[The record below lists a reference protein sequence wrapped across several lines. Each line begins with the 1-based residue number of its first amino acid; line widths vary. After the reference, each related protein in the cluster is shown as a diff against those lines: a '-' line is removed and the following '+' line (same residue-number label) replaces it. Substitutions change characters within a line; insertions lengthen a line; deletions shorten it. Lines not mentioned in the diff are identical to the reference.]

1 MPSVEEIRAQRPP
14 EATIVRWL
22 AIVATVLWLP
32 IIGHLYQQLALIAVF
47 LYVFGAF
54 GVAKGRQ
61 AARVMATVGV
71 GLAYLLLL
79 PYLVVGFDDL
89 YRTAYVLT
97 DLAAAAVA
105 AFSLVRMYH
114 RNTSRYIHLVTLAR
128 SSPPPG

>member
-1 MPSVEEIRAQRPP
+1 M
-14 EATIVRWL
+14 
-22 AIVATVLWLP
+22 VATVLWLP

-61 AARVMATVGV
+61 AARVMATIGV

-79 PYLVVGFDDL
+79 PYVVVGFDDL

-97 DLAAAAVA
+97 DLAAAVVA
-105 AFSLVRMYH
+105 AFSLVQMYH
-114 RNTSRYIHLVTLAR
+114 RNTNRYIHLVTVAR